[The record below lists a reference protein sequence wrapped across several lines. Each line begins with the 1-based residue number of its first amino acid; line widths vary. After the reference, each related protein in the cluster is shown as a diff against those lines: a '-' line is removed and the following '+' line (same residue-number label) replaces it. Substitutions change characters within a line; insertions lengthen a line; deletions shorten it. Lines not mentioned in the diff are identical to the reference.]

1 VAVAGRYVRTVGTYY
16 EILGVA
22 PSADEATLRAAY
34 RRLARQ
40 HHPDAPGGDSAQM
53 AQVNDAWRVLSDP
66 DARRAY
72 DASLRPAAPPV
83 SPAWAAGM
91 PDGVAGMDGAVP
103 DDAVEEAAARRQR
116 WPLPWSWTA
125 VLAAL
130 AVIFVFTAY
139 ALGPGQDDGD
149 VDGVLRAGSCV
160 RLDLQSLAFEV
171 PCDGPHYGVVE
182 RLAPFDARC
191 PAGTEGHPDQG
202 GQGLVCVT
210 LGG

>member
-1 VAVAGRYVRTVGTYY
+1 VPVAGGYVRTVGTYY
-16 EILGVA
+16 ELLGVE

-53 AQVNDAWRVLSDP
+53 ARVNDAWRVLSDA

-72 DASLRPAAPPV
+72 DASLRPAAPSV
-83 SPAWAAGM
+83 PAAPA
-91 PDGVAGMDGAVP
+91 DAVP
-103 DDAVEEAAARRQR
+103 HRFAPAVEPDEAEGDSAARRRR

-182 RLAPFDARC
+182 RLAPFDAWC
-191 PAGTEGHPDQG
+191 PADTEGHPDQG

-210 LGG
+210 PGG